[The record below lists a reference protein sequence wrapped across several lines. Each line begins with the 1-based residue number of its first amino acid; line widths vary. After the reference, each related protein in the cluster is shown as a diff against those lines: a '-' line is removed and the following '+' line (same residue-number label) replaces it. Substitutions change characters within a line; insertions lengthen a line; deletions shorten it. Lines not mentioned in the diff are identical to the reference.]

1 MAGVCRTANQPA
13 HPKGQTV
20 TTDDAHVQHTWNL
33 THDNGDRISIDL
45 WTDSETVR
53 VDGGPDDG
61 HHDDRGRK
69 VIEEQLLPKY
79 TAAGYRIDSA
89 YPVNDPARLDDDS
102 PEDEPDGKPDA
113 CPECGDPVEYEANHC
128 TALREGPAWLCTGC
142 RWGQYL
148 VA

>member
-1 MAGVCRTANQPA
+1 M
-13 HPKGQTV
+13 
-20 TTDDAHVQHTWNL
+20 TTDDGHVQHTWNL
-33 THDNGDRISIDL
+33 THDTGDRISIDL
-45 WTDSETVR
+45 WTDGYTVR

-61 HHDDRGRK
+61 HHDDRGRQ

-79 TAAGYRIDSA
+79 TAAGYRIDHA
-89 YPVNDPARLDDDS
+89 YPVNDPEQLDDDG
-102 PEDEPDGKPDA
+102 PDDEPDGKPDA

-128 TALREGPAWLCTGC
+128 SDFREGPAWLCTGC